1 VSRISGKFCKDIC
14 EWLVSNNQLETWRD
28 HMSAFLLAVP
38 IIFIRYALLGI
49 FNKEALNRAAF
60 FPPLIGRERI
70 AYWIYQISTLIILVD
85 LVLLE
90 IRLDSYLFYIGIVIY
105 SLGLILYAISMAGY
119 AKPKAN
125 GININGIYRIS
136 RNPIYI
142 AYFISLL
149 GCVIM
154 TESWMLFMLLIVFQ
168 VSSHWIILSE
178 ERWCINKF
186 GEEYVRYMD
195 KVRRYV

>member
-1 VSRISGKFCKDIC
+1 
-14 EWLVSNNQLETWRD
+14 
-28 HMSAFLLAVP
+28 MSAFVTVIP
-38 IIFIRYALLGI
+38 IIIIRYALLNI
-49 FNKEALNRAAF
+49 LNKEALTRAASF
-60 FPPLIGRERI
+60 APLVGKERI
-70 AYWIYQISTLIILVD
+70 AYWVYQVTTLFIMVD
-85 LVLLE
+85 LILLK
-90 IRLDSYLFYIGIVIY
+90 IRIDSDWFYIGVVIY
-105 SLGLILYAISMAGY
+105 GFGLVLYAISMAGY

-136 RNPIYI
+136 RNPMYI

-149 GCVIM
+149 GGALM

-178 ERWCINKF
+178 ERWCISKF

>member
-1 VSRISGKFCKDIC
+1 MV
-14 EWLVSNNQLETWRD
+14 
-28 HMSAFLLAVP
+28 
-38 IIFIRYALLGI
+38 
-49 FNKEALNRAAF
+49 
-60 FPPLIGRERI
+60 
-70 AYWIYQISTLIILVD
+70 
-85 LVLLE
+85 
-90 IRLDSYLFYIGIVIY
+90 
-105 SLGLILYAISMAGY
+105 GY

-136 RNPIYI
+136 RNPMYI

-149 GCVIM
+149 GCVLM

-186 GEEYVRYMD
+186 GEEYVRYID